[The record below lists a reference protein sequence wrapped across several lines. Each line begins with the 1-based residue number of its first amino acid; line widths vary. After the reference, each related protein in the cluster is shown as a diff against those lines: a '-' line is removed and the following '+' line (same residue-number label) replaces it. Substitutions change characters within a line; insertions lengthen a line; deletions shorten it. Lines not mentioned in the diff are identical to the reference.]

1 MVVVVFLYMEIL
13 NTITKP
19 VKNDN
24 GSRKGCKNRIS
35 AVVRQTKVMTDIVN
49 NGKPVTVAMRDN
61 GYKAGYNPTA
71 ITKTKTWQE
80 LLARDLPDK
89 LLTKIAKQGLK
100 ANGGDK
106 YKDLEIRHKY
116 LETSLKMTGKLREA
130 DNTAGLLGLVVGF
143 KMVTPKDTAEVIEG
157 EEVI

>member
-1 MVVVVFLYMEIL
+1 VI
-13 NTITKP
+13 
-19 VKNDN
+19 
-24 GSRKGCKNRIS
+24 
-35 AVVRQTKVMTDIVN
+35 ADIIN

-89 LLTKIAKQGLK
+89 LLTRVAKQGLK
-100 ANGGDK
+100 FKNGDK
-106 YKDLEIRHKY
+106 VKEAEIRHKY
-116 LETSLKMTGKLREA
+116 LETGLKMTNKLRQ
-130 DNTAGLLGLVVGF
+130 DDTAGGLVGLVVGF

-157 EEVI
+157 ETV